1 MLLAGFDVLYHADDW
16 RLVEGTS
23 AEGDRFRPLVP
34 VQVDGHSCGVMTLLN
49 MHFTI
54 ADLTPRYP
62 YTVQGENYV
71 NLRKRVALVILQKII
86 SSADYRATRRRRVLM
101 P

>member
-1 MLLAGFDVLYHADDW
+1 MLNAGFGVQYHADEW
-16 RLVEGTS
+16 HLVEGTS

-49 MHFTI
+49 MHFSI

-71 NLRKRVALVILQKII
+71 NLRKRVALFILQKII
-86 SSADYRATRRRRVLM
+86 SCAAYRATRRPRVLK